1 MSWGFNWSI
10 TLEANHGVGLQVSSI
25 RKKAK
30 KQSDRKD
37 AHQKPPPPNG
47 WVAEVSF
54 YTAVPRQL
62 LDVSNVGATFKQMGR
77 KIVPQAMHSNML
89 PDGGN
94 LFKNKREQ
102 PFRIIPFYEIL
113 LSTQQVENC

>member
-77 KIVPQAMHSNML
+77 KTVPQAMHRNML
-89 PDGGN
+89 LDTGIRNCHFLLKTKGN
-94 LFKNKREQ
+94 N
-102 PFRIIPFYEIL
+102 PFGSFPFMKF
-113 LSTQQVENC
+113 C